1 MQTEDL
7 KLFRVAD
14 VFGLYADAFVMDCD
28 TGQMVFASF
37 WGRDTTLQE
46 LLARLT
52 LPGHEGGL
60 ASLEFVPSQDGEGE
74 SRRLDIGDPD
84 RLAKLSG
91 RMPADNLF
99 GALAQLW
106 LYDRKAVEPDH
117 ATRRAL
123 LLTEGDL
130 PSPGEG
136 QDWAGPEAERVWAL
150 FKTVSHLPLLDHWR
164 DVLVPQALE
173 SGWLRLHPGTRVNAI
188 ELDLGAADYEAAVS
202 RLIREGRLTL
212 GEDDGQAG
220 LPEGTLLLPAASDQR
235 PASKRL
241 SSGQLEDALRNFY
254 GTQEW
259 YRHWLV
265 KALLYTEG
273 VQFFAEQG
281 GEQGA
286 FWFLDV
292 VATEFFPLLKK
303 EPFQSIKLAVEGRKA
318 VITVENGNGKVLKRK
333 DVEYTDMQP
342 GTWPFYLTDNVLLL
356 PGEY

>member
-14 VFGLYADAFVMDCD
+14 VSGLYADAFVMDQG

-46 LLARLT
+46 LLARLS

-60 ASLEFVPSQDGEGE
+60 ASLEFVPCQEGEGE
-74 SRRLDIGDPD
+74 SRRLEIGDPD

-117 ATRRAL
+117 AARRAL
-123 LLTEGDL
+123 LLTEGEL

-136 QDWAGPEAERVWAL
+136 QDWAGPGAERVWAL

-173 SGWLRLHPGTRVNAI
+173 SGWLRLHPGVKANAI

-212 GEDDGQAG
+212 GEEGGQANHPAG
-220 LPEGTLLLPAASDQR
+220 AILMPAASDM
-235 PASKRL
+235 PTTPKRL
-241 SSGQLEDALRNFY
+241 SSGQLEEALGHFH
-254 GTQEW
+254 GTGEW
-259 YRHWLV
+259 YRHWLE

-273 VQFFAEQG
+273 VQCFAEQG

-286 FWFLDV
+286 FWFIDI

-303 EPFQSIKLAVEGRKA
+303 APFQSIRLAVEGRKA
-318 VITVENGNGKVLKRK
+318 VVTVEDGNGRLLKRK